1 MNELYLHHSLLF
13 PADPKSPYSKEETGF
28 RRRPEVN
35 SGGPTQESEL
45 WEKGHKSS
53 CGDGRCRQQEQREAR
68 GLKRFQEEARALTVP
83 GQGKRRHLK
92 LY

>member
-1 MNELYLHHSLLF
+1 M
-13 PADPKSPYSKEETGF
+13 
-28 RRRPEVN
+28 N

-83 GQGKRRHLK
+83 GQGL
-92 LY
+92 